1 MIGMVQ
7 YPYSSARAFLNPVNP
22 ATIYRTVSGY
32 GVCNLTNAGASAN
45 FNGGDLVLLNG
56 VQAYV
61 RSCDYDNNIVYLDGG
76 GDLPTTGSYTLSHYF
91 VEGMVT
97 KESLVKAFATT
108 DLPVLHDLT
117 YDNGKAYFDSTL
129 NHPVWWN
136 HNTWVDGDGF
146 KSNRKAGTTAQRPEY
161 PSTGYRYFDI
171 DLMQWVIYD
180 IENNIWMNEDGTLT
194 TRVVI
199 V

>member
-1 MIGMVQ
+1 MTSLMI
-7 YPYSSARAFLNPVNP
+7 
-22 ATIYRTVSGY
+22 I
-32 GVCNLTNAGASAN
+32 
-45 FNGGDLVLLNG
+45 
-56 VQAYV
+56 
-61 RSCDYDNNIVYLDGG
+61 
-76 GDLPTTGSYTLSHYF
+76 
-91 VEGMVT
+91 
-97 KESLVKAFATT
+97 
-108 DLPVLHDLT
+108 
-117 YDNGKAYFDSTL
+117 GKAYFDSTL

>member
-1 MIGMVQ
+1 MI
-7 YPYSSARAFLNPVNP
+7 
-22 ATIYRTVSGY
+22 
-32 GVCNLTNAGASAN
+32 
-45 FNGGDLVLLNG
+45 
-56 VQAYV
+56 
-61 RSCDYDNNIVYLDGG
+61 
-76 GDLPTTGSYTLSHYF
+76 
-91 VEGMVT
+91 T